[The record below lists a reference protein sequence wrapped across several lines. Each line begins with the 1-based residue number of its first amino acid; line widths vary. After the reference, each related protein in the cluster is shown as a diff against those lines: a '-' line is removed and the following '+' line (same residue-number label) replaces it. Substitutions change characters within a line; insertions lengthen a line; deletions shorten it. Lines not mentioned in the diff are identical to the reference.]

1 MLHSFVCVHAFPP
14 RHEKN
19 VIYKVLN
26 KPNLPLSEQRKQIKY
41 NCGEEGL
48 RKSNDGKS
56 LHLTQLPPLL
66 RPWLLPAASVC
77 PPPATLAVSTTL
89 ETFPLIPSFTAL
101 VETSR
106 LTSKSTR
113 THPIESAALSDI
125 IKMAHVQREEQVG
138 FTNTHA
144 KAKYGLNCT
153 LPAQSVHCVAL
164 LQVPNLSLLHA

>member
-1 MLHSFVCVHAFPP
+1 MLHSFVCVRAFPP

-19 VIYKVLN
+19 VIYKVSN
-26 KPNLPLSEQRKQIKY
+26 KPNLPLSEQGKQIKY

-56 LHLTQLPPLL
+56 PHVTQLALPLKP
-66 RPWLLPAASVC
+66 RLLPAASVC
-77 PPPATLAVSTTL
+77 PPPATLAVSTL
-89 ETFPLIPSFTAL
+89 ETFPLIPSVTAL

-113 THPIESAALSDI
+113 SHPIESTTLSDI
-125 IKMAHVQREEQVG
+125 IKMAHVQCEEQVG